1 MMNKA
6 IQNSYKIEYNT
17 KFQRVIIIGVMIDIK
32 PVCETKPNRIIERLK
47 EFIERLWHAQ
57 V

>member
-17 KFQRVIIIGVMIDIK
+17 KFQRVIIIGVMINIK
-32 PVCETKPNRIIERLK
+32 PVYETKPNRIIECLK
-47 EFIERLWHAQ
+47 EFIGRLWRAQ

>member
-17 KFQRVIIIGVMIDIK
+17 KFQRVIIIGVMINIK
-32 PVCETKPNRIIERLK
+32 PVCETKPNHIIERLK
-47 EFIERLWHAQ
+47 EFIERLWRAQ